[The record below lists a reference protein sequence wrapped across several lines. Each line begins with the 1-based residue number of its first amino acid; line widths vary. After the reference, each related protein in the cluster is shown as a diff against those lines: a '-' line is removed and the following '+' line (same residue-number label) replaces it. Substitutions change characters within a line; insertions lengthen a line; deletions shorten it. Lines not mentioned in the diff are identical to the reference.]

1 MLNFAAPK
9 LAERQHLGGIVG
21 QWVTLGG
28 YACSSGRPNA
38 PVPSIFI
45 DEQAARFPLYFPAG
59 PGSGRCGTVTETRN
73 SYQRSMS
80 QFLLHLLTNLI
91 FWAQVL

>member
-21 QWVTLGG
+21 QWVTFGG

-38 PVPSIFI
+38 PVPSIFYI
-45 DEQAARFPLYFPAG
+45 ILTSRQHVSRYTSQLALVAAVVVQSRRLGTPT
-59 PGSGRCGTVTETRN
+59 SGQCLSS
-73 SYQRSMS
+73 SY
-80 QFLLHLLTNLI
+80 
-91 FWAQVL
+91 VY